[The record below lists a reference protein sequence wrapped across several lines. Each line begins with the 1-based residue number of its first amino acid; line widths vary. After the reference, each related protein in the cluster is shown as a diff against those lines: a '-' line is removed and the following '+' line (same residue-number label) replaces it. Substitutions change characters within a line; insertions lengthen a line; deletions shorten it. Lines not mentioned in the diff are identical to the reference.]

1 MIIAV
6 DGPSA
11 AGKGT
16 IARAIAT
23 HLGYHFLDTGSLYR
37 MVGLAMLQ
45 AGKSADDVK
54 SAVAFAEK
62 LEPSRVADKDLRTET
77 VAGMASQVAAIPE
90 VRNALLEFQRNFA
103 KREPGA
109 VLDGRDI
116 GTVVCPEADLKFFV
130 TASTQVRANR
140 RLAELRS
147 LGVKTDF
154 QSVLEDI
161 WARDERD
168 AERVA
173 APTKQADDAIMIDT
187 SELDRDEV
195 LAAVMGVIAD
205 HMEDQKTDHDTS
217 LGRR

>member
-16 IARAIAT
+16 IARAVAT

-37 MVGLAMLQ
+37 MVGLAMLN
-45 AGKSADDVK
+45 AGKTADDVK
-54 SAVAFAEK
+54 AAVYFA
-62 LEPSRVADKDLRTET
+62 LSMEPAKVIDRELRTET
-77 VAGMASQVAAIPE
+77 VATMASQVAAIPD
-90 VRNALLEFQRNFA
+90 VRTALLAFQRQFA

-116 GTVVCPEADLKFFV
+116 GTVVCPDADLKFFV
-130 TASTQVRANR
+130 TASTQVRAQR
-140 RLAELRS
+140 RLAELKS

-154 QSVLEDI
+154 AAVLDDI

-168 AERVA
+168 AARTT
-173 APTKQADDAIMIDT
+173 APTKQAEDAIMIDT

-195 LAAVMGVIAD
+195 LAAVMGIIAD
-205 HMEDQKTDHDTS
+205 HMGT
-217 LGRR
+217 

>member
-45 AGKSADDVK
+45 AGKTADDVK
-54 SAVAFAEK
+54 AAVGFAQS
-62 LEPSRVADKDLRTET
+62 LEPSRVVDKELRTET

-90 VRNALLEFQRNFA
+90 VRKALLEFQRSFA

-130 TASTQVRANR
+130 TASTEVRANR
-140 RLAELRS
+140 RLAELKS
-147 LGVKTDF
+147 IGVKSDF
-154 QSVLEDI
+154 KTVLEDI

-168 AERVA
+168 AERAV
-173 APTKQADDAIMIDT
+173 APTKPADEAIMIDT
-187 SELDRDEV
+187 SELDREEV
-195 LAAVMGVIAD
+195 IAAVMGVIAD
-205 HMEDQKTDHDTS
+205 HMGT
-217 LGRR
+217 

>member
-16 IARAIAT
+16 IARAVAT

-37 MVGLAMLQ
+37 MVGLAMLN
-45 AGKSADDVK
+45 AGKTADDVK
-54 SAVAFAEK
+54 AAVDFA
-62 LEPSRVADKDLRTET
+62 LSMEPAKVIDRDLRTET
-77 VAGMASQVAAIPE
+77 VATMASQVAAIPE
-90 VRNALLEFQRNFA
+90 VRTALLAFQRQFA

-116 GTVVCPEADLKFFV
+116 GTVVCPHADLKFFV
-130 TASTQVRANR
+130 TASTQVRAQR
-140 RLAELRS
+140 RLAELKS

-154 QSVLEDI
+154 AAVLDDI

-168 AERVA
+168 AARTT
-173 APTKQADDAIMIDT
+173 APTKQAEDAIMIDT

-205 HMEDQKTDHDTS
+205 HMGT
-217 LGRR
+217 

>member
-16 IARAIAT
+16 IAKAIAT

-37 MVGLAMLQ
+37 MVALAMLK
-45 AGKSADDVK
+45 AGKPAGDVK
-54 SAVAFAEK
+54 SAVGFAET
-62 LEPSRVADKDLRTET
+62 LEPARVVDKDLRTET
-77 VAGMASQVAAIPE
+77 VAGMASEVAAIPA
-90 VRNALLEFQRNFA
+90 VRKALLEFQRNFA

-140 RLAELRS
+140 RLAELKS

-154 QSVLEDI
+154 KAVLEDI

-168 AERVA
+168 AARTA

-205 HMEDQKTDHDTS
+205 HMDSQAAAS
-217 LGRR
+217 AG

>member
-16 IARAIAT
+16 IARAVAT

-45 AGKSADDVK
+45 SGKNANDVAA
-54 SAVAFAEK
+54 AVSFAK
-62 LEPSRVADKDLRTET
+62 ALEPARINDKDLRTET
-77 VAGMASQVAAIPE
+77 VAGMASQVAAIPD
-90 VRNALLEFQRNFA
+90 VRKALLEFQRNFA

-116 GTVVCPEADLKFFV
+116 GTVVCPDADIKFFV
-130 TASTQVRANR
+130 TASTEVRANR
-140 RLAELRS
+140 RLAELKG

-168 AERVA
+168 AERTT
-173 APTKQADDAIMIDT
+173 APTKQADEAIMIDT
-187 SELDRDEV
+187 SELDKDEV

-205 HMEDQKTDHDTS
+205 HMGT
-217 LGRR
+217 

>member
-16 IARAIAT
+16 IAKAIAT

-37 MVGLAMLQ
+37 MVGLAMLN
-45 AGKSADDVK
+45 AGKTADYVK
-54 SAVAFAEK
+54 AAVKFAET
-62 LEPSRVADKDLRTET
+62 LEPSSVVDKELRTEK
-77 VAGMASQVAAIPE
+77 VAAMASQVAAIPA
-90 VRNALLEFQRNFA
+90 VRAALLEFQRNFA

-116 GTVVCPEADLKFFV
+116 GTVVCPDADLKFFV
-130 TASTQVRANR
+130 TASTQVRATR
-140 RLAELRS
+140 RLAELKS

-168 AERVA
+168 AERAV
-173 APTKQADDAIMIDT
+173 APTKQADEAIMIDT

-205 HMEDQKTDHDTS
+205 HMGT
-217 LGRR
+217 

>member
-62 LEPSRVADKDLRTET
+62 LEPSRVVDKDLRTET

-90 VRNALLEFQRNFA
+90 VRTALLEFQRNFA

-116 GTVVCPEADLKFFV
+116 GTVVCPDADLKFFV

-168 AERVA
+168 AERAA

-205 HMEDQKTDHDTS
+205 HMES
-217 LGRR
+217 